1 MKPRHHEKGYM
12 LLEVILAVALVAAGL
27 GALMDCLGRC
37 LAASRS
43 VQNYT
48 RAEMLLANKSAE
60 FRLDRAQDALDQE
73 GVFEEADGFAWRR
86 TLEKAEPEGLWRQT
100 ITVSWVER
108 GQPATDSIVEYRYLP
123 QKQ

>member
-1 MKPRHHEKGYM
+1 MKLHQQEKGYM
-12 LLEVILAVALVAAGL
+12 LLEVILAMALVAAAL

-86 TLEKAEPEGLWRQT
+86 AFEKAEPEGLWRQT
-100 ITVSWVER
+100 ITVLWTER
-108 GQPATDSIVEYRYLP
+108 GQPATDSLVEYRYLP